1 MPGSARDDRE
11 RLRHA
16 PEVVRGVVE
25 SMDTAA
31 AATAGDPEKRELNRF
46 RYRVRE
52 LFVDIQQTPG
62 VWKRFAVPT
71 RNLSASGLSLIVG
84 HFIYPR
90 TRVRIH
96 LISIYNHHTVQHGVV
111 TRCRYVP
118 ATAGLH
124 EVGVKFDADV
134 DVGMFYAGVAP
145 AKLLVVDSSPRM
157 QKLMRAMLP
166 EEAAQISG
174 IREVDNITSRMQ
186 AMQFDLA
193 LVNADMEG
201 LDAAFLARELRESG
215 CVAPLVGYSAS
226 EQDELKQQ
234 CLDAGF
240 DIWLMTPITRNT
252 LSTVVSSLKNEPVI
266 SSLIHQHDMFEMIDQ
281 FAAAARNR
289 AKEIQKL
296 ATQLDVPTLQRL
308 VTALRND
315 ADVAG
320 FESIARMCDQ
330 VCELLTDSPDRG
342 ALRLKVNQLTRMC
355 NAVRGI
361 SCAAMNA
368 DGETE

>member
-1 MPGSARDDRE
+1 MPAPTRDDRE
-11 RLRHA
+11 RLRQT
-16 PEVVRGVVE
+16 PDVVRGVVE
-25 SMDTAA
+25 SLDSQSSGSA
-31 AATAGDPEKRELNRF
+31 DPEKREINRF
-46 RYRVRE
+46 RYRIRE

-62 VWKRFAVPT
+62 VWKRYAVPT
-71 RNLSASGLSLIVG
+71 RNLSASGLSVIVG
-84 HFIYPR
+84 HFVYPR

-96 LISIYNHHTVQHGVV
+96 LISIYNHHTVQFGVI
-111 TRCRYVP
+111 TRCRYLP
-118 ATAGLH
+118 GTTGLH
-124 EVGVKFDADV
+124 EIGIKFDSNV

-157 QKLMRAMLP
+157 QKLVRAMLP
-166 EEAAQISG
+166 EEAAQITG
-174 IREVDNITSRMQ
+174 IRETDQIVSRMQ

-193 LVNADMEG
+193 LINVDMEG
-201 LDAAFLARELRESG
+201 LDAAFLAREVRESG

-226 EQDELKQQ
+226 EQGELKQA

-252 LSTVVSSLKNEPVI
+252 ISTVVSSLKNEPVI
-266 SSLIHQHDMFEMIDQ
+266 SSLIHQHDMFEIIDQ
-281 FAAAARNR
+281 FASAVRAR
-289 AKEIQKL
+289 AKEIQKI
-296 ATQLDVPTLQRL
+296 ASQADVPALQRL
-308 VTALRND
+308 VTSLRND

-355 NAVRGI
+355 NAVRGV
-361 SCAAMNA
+361 SCAATSC
-368 DGETE
+368 DGDAE